1 MEERLKAEIVEVKK
15 IADKMF
21 EGASKSV
28 REGKDDQMMSHH
40 HPDCM
45 QERVDVWEIVCNEL
59 VGQ

>member
-28 REGKDDQMMSHH
+28 REGKDDQMMSHR
-40 HPDCM
+40 HPACACADCM
-45 QERVDVWEIVCNEL
+45 QERDYV
-59 VGQ
+59 